1 MARIDSLPRSATEIR
16 NIPERYWLKSDKDVR
31 LVAFYPFRDFYG
43 GYLIYEI
50 LNQVQND
57 TLRVQN
63 DKNTDC
69 TDNDTDYTDKGTDFT
84 DKKTRRYKQFIS
96 NKMARKLGIKE
107 VYVYGK
113 RAS

>member
-16 NIPERYWLKSDKDVR
+16 NIPERNWLKGDKGVR

-43 GYLIYEI
+43 GYLVYDI
-50 LNQVQND
+50 
-57 TLRVQN
+57 
-63 DKNTDC
+63 
-69 TDNDTDYTDKGTDFT
+69 TDYTDKDTDCT
-84 DKKTRRYKQFIS
+84 DKKIQRFKQFIS
-96 NKMARKLGIKE
+96 NKMARKLGVKE

>member
-16 NIPERYWLKSDKDVR
+16 NIPERNWLKGDKGVR

-43 GYLIYEI
+43 GYLVYEI
-50 LNQVQND
+50 
-57 TLRVQN
+57 
-63 DKNTDC
+63 TDC
-69 TDNDTDYTDKGTDFT
+69 TDKNMDSTDKRI
-84 DKKTRRYKQFIS
+84 RRFKQFIS

-107 VYVYGK
+107 VYVYGR

>member
-1 MARIDSLPRSATEIR
+1 MAMARIDSLPRSTAEIR

-43 GYLIYEI
+43 GYLVYEI
-50 LNQVQND
+50 
-57 TLRVQN
+57 
-63 DKNTDC
+63 TDC
-69 TDNDTDYTDKGTDFT
+69 T

-107 VYVYGK
+107 VYVYGR